1 MSKRSSLF
9 SWFTLV
15 LKRDLSLSFK
25 KIATFIIPLVF
36 FLIVITLFPLAL
48 GAENSFLSS
57 LSPGVIWVAALLAA
71 LLAVES
77 IFNEDYRDGTL
88 DHFLLSGEPIFLLVL
103 AKVLAHWLVTGA
115 PLLLASL
122 ISTQFLFLP
131 EGLLL
136 PLLLS
141 LLIGTFLLSL
151 LGALG
156 AALTIGSTA
165 ILSAVIVLPLSIPIL
180 ILGIAV
186 ITAALNGENFF
197 SYLYFLGALL
207 AIGIPGLCVAT
218 TEAIFINYE

>member
-197 SYLYFLGALL
+197 SYLYYLGALL
-207 AIGIPGLCVAT
+207 SLGIPAIFVAT
-218 TEAIFINYE
+218 TEAKFIIYE

>member
-9 SWFTLV
+9 NWFTLV

-48 GAENSFLSS
+48 GTENSFLSS

-165 ILSAVIVLPLSIPIL
+165 ILRAVIVLPLSIPIL

>member
-1 MSKRSSLF
+1 MLI
-9 SWFTLV
+9 

-48 GAENSFLSS
+48 GTENSFLSS